1 MSALPQPLPPPDS
14 FDQSSSMWVDEAIW
28 GHRLYDEQMPWMVL
42 LEFLNVF
49 HHEVEKS
56 RAFEEPNGLNTLKY
70 KAAHR
75 LYLRNILFNNPH
87 LAEVRLN
94 YPNDSNRWDEWLK
107 RMKSATGI
115 AHAQFGY
122 LKEHFHSFDDFCEVV
137 SLIRSTSLEVNSNK
151 RWTSKFVF
159 PYGND
164 CLYEDLD
171 NNATTNDRRFFG
183 RTGEVLYLMLCRT
196 QRKQELLAAL
206 KGRLGRTNPTW
217 DSIIKCLQPTDDEQ
231 VSGDRANAFLPY
243 EQHPCFDELAEDWLA
258 ILRLNI
264 PGFDVFPHLVNLAGL
279 HLVKYQISISRQVLG
294 LNTPLS
300 LVCEVVAPRKTLV
313 REISCDLYQENNL
326 LPAQAVEAFIKNI
339 EDAVDWKQALTE
351 NGAFEK
357 CRKILRDKVRWP
369 RPKESSDNEADFDG
383 PSEPQALIARLR
395 QDAMRRHRQHVANI
409 HRNYGRE
416 IGLVSKRG
424 AVKLRYAPTDALLKT
439 LLFANVEKR
448 IELHQFLEKL
458 CRRYGLVFGDK
469 DAERVLAKDEFDKKA
484 FQANSRR
491 LEQRLGS
498 VGLLRRLSDGCAYV
512 INPYG
517 VKAG

>member
-28 GHRLYDEQMPWMVL
+28 GHRLYDEQSPWMVF

-49 HHEVEKS
+49 HHEADKS
-56 RAFEEPNGLNTLKY
+56 RAFDEPNGLNTLKY

-87 LAEVRLN
+87 LAEIRLN
-94 YPNDSNRWDEWLK
+94 YPNDSSQWTEWFN
-107 RMKSATGI
+107 RMKNLPGLN
-115 AHAQFGY
+115 QPRFDY
-122 LKEHFHSFDDFCEVV
+122 LKQHFHSFDNFCEVV
-137 SLIRSTSLEVNSNK
+137 ALVRTASLEVDSNK

-159 PYGND
+159 PYGNQ

-196 QRKQELLAAL
+196 QRKQELRAAI
-206 KGRLGRTNPTW
+206 KERLVTTDPTW
-217 DSIIKCLQPTDDEQ
+217 NSIIECLQPTDDEQ
-231 VSGDRANAFLPY
+231 VGGERANAFLPY
-243 EQHPCFDELAEDWLA
+243 PQHPCFDQLAEDWLA

-279 HLVKYQISISRQVLG
+279 HLVKYQLTVSRQLLG
-294 LNTPLS
+294 LNKPLS
-300 LVCEVVAPRKTLV
+300 FVCEVVAPKKTLV
-313 REISCDLYQENNL
+313 REVSCDLYQENNL
-326 LPAQAVEAFIKNI
+326 LPAQAIETFISNI
-339 EDAVDWKQALTE
+339 KTSAGWQAALTE

-357 CRKILRDKVRWP
+357 CKAILRDKARWGEDYEGP
-369 RPKESSDNEADFDG
+369 PDAEQLMTALREA
-383 PSEPQALIARLR
+383 AIK
-395 QDAMRRHRQHVANI
+395 RHRQHVANI

-424 AVKLRYAPTDALLKT
+424 TVKLRYAPTDALLKT

-448 IELHQFLEKL
+448 VELNQFLQQL
-458 CRRYGLVFGDK
+458 HSRYSIVFGDRE
-469 DAERVLAKDEFDKKA
+469 AEQVLAKDEFDKKA
-484 FQANSRR
+484 FQANARR

-498 VGLLRRLSDGCAYV
+498 LGLLRRLSDGCAYV
-512 INPYG
+512 INPYYTG
-517 VKAG
+517 VA

>member
-1 MSALPQPLPPPDS
+1 MSALLQPLPPPDT

-28 GHRLYDEQMPWMVL
+28 GHRLYDEQMPWMVF

-49 HHEVEKS
+49 YHEVGKN
-56 RAFEEPNGLNTLKY
+56 RAFEEPNGLNMLKY

-87 LAEVRLN
+87 LAEIRLN
-94 YPNDSNRWDEWLK
+94 YPNDNNRWDEWLK

-115 AHAQFGY
+115 THPQFNY
-122 LKEHFHSFDDFCEVV
+122 LKDHFHTFDEFCEVV

-159 PYGND
+159 PYGKD

-171 NNATTNDRRFFG
+171 NTATTNDRRFFG
-183 RTGEVLYLMLCRT
+183 RTGEMLYLMLCRA

-206 KGRLGRTNPTW
+206 TKRLGKTDSMW

-231 VSGDRANAFLPY
+231 VSGDRANAFVPY
-243 EQHPCFDELAEDWLA
+243 EQHPSFDELAEDWLA

-279 HLVKYQISISRQVLG
+279 HLVKYQLGVSRQVLG
-294 LNTPLS
+294 LTSPPS
-300 LVCEVVAPRKTLV
+300 LVCEVVAPKKTLV

-326 LPAQAVEAFIKNI
+326 LPAQAVEAFITNI
-339 EDAVDWKQALTE
+339 EMDAEWQQALGE

-357 CRKILRDKVRWP
+357 CKKILRHKARWG
-369 RPKESSDNEADFDG
+369 EDYEG
-383 PSEPQALIARLR
+383 PSDPQELIASLR
-395 QDAMRRHRQHVANI
+395 QDAMKRHRQHVANI

-424 AVKLRYAPTDALLKT
+424 AMKLRYAPTDALLKT
-439 LLFANVEKR
+439 LLFANVENR
-448 IELHQFLEKL
+448 SELHQFLEKL
-458 CRRYGLVFGDK
+458 HRRYGLVFGDK
-469 DAERVLAKDEFDKKA
+469 DAERVLPKDEFDKKA

-491 LEQRLGS
+491 LEQRLAS
-498 VGLLRRLSDGCAYV
+498 VGLMRRLSDGCAYV
-512 INPYG
+512 INPYRVEVG
-517 VKAG
+517 